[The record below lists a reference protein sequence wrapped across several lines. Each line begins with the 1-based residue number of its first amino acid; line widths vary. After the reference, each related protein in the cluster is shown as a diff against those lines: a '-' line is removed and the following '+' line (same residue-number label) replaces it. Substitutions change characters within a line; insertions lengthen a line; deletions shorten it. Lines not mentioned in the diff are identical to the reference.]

1 MGSNAAVALKSFAQA
16 KEAVTLNSC
25 LNHSSNDDDDDDGD
39 VKYLYRVAT
48 SDLKPVISAGP
59 VK

>member
-16 KEAVTLNSC
+16 KEAVTLDSC
-25 LNHSSNDDDDDDGD
+25 LNHSANDDDDDGD